1 MNNQLYKADGGKLQ
15 PRLLFEGVPR
25 ALLLVIAVLT
35 YGAQKYEAHS
45 WKAVEEYRY
54 KDAKLR
60 HMLDE
65 LAGLGI
71 SDDESGLL
79 HAAHEVCN
87 ALFLLE
93 KRVSALPAEAFVEL
107 LSFKEPPQSHKATE
121 GSNTEQPM
129 HKVKVDEAGPC
140 WGVVHEEGPLY
151 AFSKTLF
158 PNRVK

>member
-1 MNNQLYKADGGKLQ
+1 MSDQFYKADGGKLQ

-45 WKAVEEYRY
+45 WKQVETYRY

-93 KRVSALPAEAFVEL
+93 KRVDSLPEEAFRDL
-107 LSFKEPPQSHKATE
+107 LKFKEPPTA
-121 GSNTEQPM
+121 
-129 HKVKVDEAGPC
+129 HKVIGE
-140 WGVVHEEGPLY
+140 VV
-151 AFSKTLF
+151 
-158 PNRVK
+158 